1 MACSLQG
8 EPATAPLGSFVVRVK
23 LKEDLKM
30 PSKLIRPL
38 GFAAASA
45 LLSLAACGNRVGYS
59 GDNYGDGGYYVDQ
72 SMPDEPTKPA
82 E

>member
-1 MACSLQG
+1 
-8 EPATAPLGSFVVRVK
+8 
-23 LKEDLKM
+23 M

-38 GFAAASA
+38 GFAAAIA

-59 GDNYGDGGYYVDQ
+59 GDNYGDGGYQVDQ